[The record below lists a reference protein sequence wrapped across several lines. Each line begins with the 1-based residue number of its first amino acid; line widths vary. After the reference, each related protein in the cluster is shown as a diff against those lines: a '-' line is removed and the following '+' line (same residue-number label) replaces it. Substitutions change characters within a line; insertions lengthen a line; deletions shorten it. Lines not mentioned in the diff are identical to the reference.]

1 MKDTYYDWYCGYPE
15 LKNVFEKCY
24 NLDKCAKILMIGCGN
39 SKLSE
44 DMFDDGY
51 INIVST
57 DISDVVIE

>member
-1 MKDTYYDWYCGYPE
+1 M
-15 LKNVFEKCY
+15 V
-24 NLDKCAKILMIGCGN
+24 GCGN

-51 INIVST
+51 TNIYST